1 MDWLKERV
9 SERTSWDGAVL
20 IVVCGLVLFTGGLA
34 KILAVAG
41 LAYGAWT
48 CWKGEEMPYHTKPK
62 KGKKKKRTG
71 GKKKKRGM
79 KQHGC

>member
-9 SERTSWDGAVL
+9 SERTSWDGAVIIL
-20 IVVCGLVLFTGGLA
+20 VCGLVLFTGGLA

-48 CWKGEEMPYHTKPK
+48 SSKGEKYAKW
-62 KGKKKKRTG
+62 
-71 GKKKKRGM
+71 
-79 KQHGC
+79 

>member
-1 MDWLKERV
+1 
-9 SERTSWDGAVL
+9 
-20 IVVCGLVLFTGGLA
+20 
-34 KILAVAG
+34 
-41 LAYGAWT
+41 
-48 CWKGEEMPYHTKPK
+48 MPYHTKPK